1 MKNLKQAYTKD
12 FKNDFQY
19 NFKAEAL
26 EKLLLS
32 YLTLN
37 DSLSEILNGQ
47 KMAVGDAESAK
58 DFHTEGLGRVLA
70 VPVHQ
75 LCGLRHIL
83 FLSSL
88 PHL

>member
-1 MKNLKQAYTKD
+1 MKNLKQACTKD

-37 DSLSEILNGQ
+37 DSLSEILNG
-47 KMAVGDAESAK
+47 
-58 DFHTEGLGRVLA
+58 
-70 VPVHQ
+70 
-75 LCGLRHIL
+75 
-83 FLSSL
+83 
-88 PHL
+88 

>member
-1 MKNLKQAYTKD
+1 MYQDAIMNQLRHTLMKNLKQACTKD

-37 DSLSEILNGQ
+37 DSLSEILNG
-47 KMAVGDAESAK
+47 
-58 DFHTEGLGRVLA
+58 
-70 VPVHQ
+70 
-75 LCGLRHIL
+75 
-83 FLSSL
+83 
-88 PHL
+88 